1 MRMLLNISR
10 IITNQSM
17 KFVQLIQYNTKNV
30 NLEKSYTI
38 YGRGSSPRPFSKIK
52 VEQIFG
58 LTV

>member
-1 MRMLLNISR
+1 
-10 IITNQSM
+10 M

-30 NLEKSYTI
+30 ILEKSYTI